1 MVTKAGL
8 TVPLH
13 NFKITIQNQR
23 FEKKKKKKKSKQYI
37 FYRQNVALKQV
48 MQCIQAK
55 QKVTFIKNLSY

>member
-23 FEKKKKKKKSKQYI
+23 FEKKKKKKSKQYI

-48 MQCIQAK
+48 TQCIQAK